1 MLIRAAHRN
10 GTAQSL
16 LTRLHEALFA
26 ASRHLNEL
34 DKDRNPLLP
43 PDLCPKKDLSKIRT
57 FTDNIVIGYPI
68 WDDGEMELGTILSQL
83 SFFHLKW

>member
-1 MLIRAAHRN
+1 MPYAIFQLLSANIYATGR
-10 GTAQSL
+10 

-43 PDLCPKKDLSKIRT
+43 PDLCPKKDLYKIRT
-57 FTDNIVIGYPI
+57 F
-68 WDDGEMELGTILSQL
+68 
-83 SFFHLKW
+83 